1 MAPPA
6 PRALPLP
13 LLLLLLLVLQR
24 LAASPKLNIPK
35 VLLPFTRGTHVN
47 FTLEASEGC
56 YRWSSTRPEVASIEP
71 ADQGERQCSRKAVV
85 QARSSQ
91 PTRLTSIIF
100 AEDITTG
107 QVLRCDAIVDII
119 HGIQIVSTTRELY
132 LEDSP
137 LKLKIQAL
145 DSEGNTF
152 STLAGLVF
160 DWTIVK
166 DTEADGFSDSHNA
179 LRILKFSESTYIPPS
194 YILEME
200 KVAKQGDTILVS
212 GMKTGSSKLKATIQE
227 NVYKHVHPAE
237 VRLLI
242 LENIL
247 LNPAYDVYLLV
258 GTSIQYRVQKIRQGK
273 ITELM
278 MPSDQYELQLQ
289 NNVLGPE
296 GDLSWPVAQLDQ
308 ATSVVTA
315 VQQGQTN
322 LVLAHK
328 SIRMQ
333 GVSRLPNSTIYV
345 VNPGYLGF
353 TVHPGDRWVLE
364 TGRLYEITIEVYD
377 KSSNKVYLSE
387 NIRINTKLSEEYFEI
402 LKSSLNGSYHYV
414 RAIKKGQTII
424 DAALTSVVDQDG
436 GVHTFSV
443 PVRNQQEVE
452 IYVPIVL
459 SPSILTFPWQPK
471 AGVYQYTIQAH
482 GGSGNFSW
490 SYSNQAVATVTVK
503 GVMTTG
509 SDIGISIIQAIDV
522 QNPLHYGEMKV
533 YVTEP
538 SGMEFMPCQV
548 EARVGQV
555 LELPLRINGLT
566 NVETGETV
574 PLSDCSHFDLVVE
587 VENRGVFVPLQ
598 GRLKPTADFCSGV
611 KVKAETQG
619 YTTLVVSYTHSHV
632 HLSASITI
640 AAYLPLKTVDPPSVA
655 LVTLGSSK
663 DMLFEGGPRPWVQEP
678 SKFFRNITAEDEES
692 IGLSLFGL
700 PTSRNNIQH
709 WVRVSC
715 KSLGE
720 QVIALT
726 VGNNPTV
733 TNPFPAVEPAVVK
746 LICAVPSRLTLTPVY
761 GSPQLDLSCPLL
773 QQNKQV
779 VPVSNYRN
787 PVLDLSA
794 YDQQGSKFDNFSSL
808 SVIWESTKMSLA
820 NIEPNMPMELILKE
834 DGSSQKKMHGLQTVL
849 VHHKSGTTAISATAT
864 GYQQS
869 HLKAA
874 KVKIPYEPLL
884 PVSAAIELILVED
897 VKVSPT
903 DVSIYNH
910 PDIQAELFIKEGS
923 GYFFINTSVANIVT
937 VSHEETQGVALVH
950 PLLPGSVTVMIHDL
964 CLAFPAPAK
973 AEIHVS
979 DIQELYVRVVDKVE
993 IGKTVKA
1000 YVRVLDD
1007 SKKPF
1012 LAKYFTVMDLKL
1024 RAASQIVSLVPL
1036 AEALDDHTAAFL
1048 VHGVA
1053 LGQTSL
1059 MATVT
1064 DRRGQR
1070 INSAPQQ
1077 IEVFPPFRLLPRKV
1091 TLIIGATIQI
1101 TSEGGPQPQSN
1112 IIFSISEEKIAS
1124 VNSAGLIR
1132 GVAVGNGTVTGVV
1145 QAVDAETGKVVV
1157 VSQDKVEVEV
1167 VQLTAVR
1174 IHAPITRMK
1183 TGTQMPVYV
1192 MGITSSQTP
1201 FSFGNAVPGLTFHWS
1216 VTKRDTLDIKTRHN
1230 EASFQ
1235 LPAKYNFAMDVYG
1248 RVKGRTGLKVVVKVL
1263 DPAANQFYNMAREL
1277 SDEIQI
1283 QVYEKLH
1290 LVTPEVET
1298 EQILMSPN
1306 SFIKL
1311 QTNRDRVAS
1320 LSYRV
1325 LDGPD
1330 KVPVVKI
1337 DERGVLNS
1345 GSLIGLSTIEVI
1357 SQESFGINQT
1367 IVAAVKVYPISY
1379 LRISMSPILHTQNK
1393 EALLA
1398 LPLGV
1403 TLTFTVHFHDNSG
1416 DAFHSHNS
1424 VLSFATNRDDFV
1436 QIGKGPTNN
1445 TFVIR
1450 TVNVGLTL
1458 LKVWDAEHGGIADY
1472 VPLPVQH
1479 AIFPELI
1486 DVVVGDVLCLSSS
1499 LINQEGLPGIWSSS
1513 LSSVLQVDSKT
1524 GVAVAR
1530 DSGVATVYYE
1540 IPGLLKTYRE
1550 IIINIPQRTTAMHV
1564 SGVKTS
1570 LEGVAAS
1577 KVIVLIGEGN
1587 KNLKGECLPAQIEVI
1602 AELQPQS
1609 IISCHLNFNGDTFDF
1624 PAHDI
1629 FIAEPGFDAVSG
1641 HYTCSITMHRL
1652 TDKQLKHL
1660 SMSKTVLRVTASIQG
1675 SHISAEQIGTDV
1687 PFNPGFY
1694 ADQTEMLLS
1703 NHYTSSD
1710 VKIFGA
1716 TEILDTL
1723 EVKCGSP
1730 MVKALEKEKSYGL
1743 PSYVVYTVSLSDPR
1757 VSSQGT
1763 LSTTLTVSSPM
1774 TDQSI
1779 TIPVTVI
1786 YLTDRTSAPVR
1797 HGASL
1802 FQHFLDSYQVM
1813 FFTLFALLA
1822 GTAVMIIAYHAV
1834 FSPKEQHT
1842 HPAFTPRTTPQC
1854 SPNSFPASPVLS
1866 FSPQSSGRRT
1876 SPSSPLWSTS
1886 YGSR

>member
-6 PRALPLP
+6 LP
-13 LLLLLLLVLQR
+13 LLLLLH
-24 LAASPKLNIPK
+24 LAACSKLNTPK
-35 VLLPFTRGTHVN
+35 VLLPFTRGTRVN
-47 FTLEASEGC
+47 FTLQASEGC
-56 YRWSSTRPEVASIEP
+56 YRWSSSRPEVASVEP
-71 ADQGERQCSRKAVV
+71 LGQDECSQRALV

-100 AEDITTG
+100 AEDTGTG
-107 QVLRCDAIVDII
+107 QVLRCDAIVDLI

-137 LKLKIQAL
+137 LQLKILAL

-166 DTEADGFSDSHNA
+166 DPEAGGFSDSHSA
-179 LRILKFSESTYIPPS
+179 LRILKFLESTYIPPS

-212 GMKTGSSKLKATIQE
+212 GMKTGSSKLKARLQE
-227 NVYKHVHPAE
+227 SVYKDVHPAE

-247 LNPAYDVYLLV
+247 LNPVYDIYLLV
-258 GTSIQYRVQKIRQGK
+258 GTSIQYRVQKMRQGK
-273 ITELM
+273 ITEIA
-278 MPSDQYELQLQ
+278 MPSEQYELQLQ
-289 NNVLGPE
+289 NHVLDPE
-296 GDLSWPVAQLDQ
+296 GDPSRPVASLDQ
-308 ATSVVTA
+308 ATSTVTA
-315 VQQGQTN
+315 LQQGHTN
-322 LVLAHK
+322 LLLVHK
-328 SIRMQ
+328 SIHMQ

-353 TVHPGDRWVLE
+353 TVQPGDRWVLE
-364 TGRLYEITIEVYD
+364 TGRLYEITIDVYD
-377 KSSNKVYLSE
+377 KSSNKVYLSD
-387 NIRINTKLSEEYFEI
+387 NIRIDAELSKEYFEV
-402 LKSSLNGSYHYV
+402 LQSSLNGSYHHV
-414 RAIKKGQTII
+414 RAVKEGQTSI
-424 DAALTSVVDQDG
+424 DAALTAVVDQDG
-436 GVHTFSV
+436 GVHTLPV
-443 PVRNQQEVE
+443 PVRNQQDVE

-471 AGVYQYTIQAH
+471 AGVYQYTIQAR

-490 SYSNQAVATVTVK
+490 SCSNQAVATVTVK

-509 SDIGISIIQAIDV
+509 SDTGISVIQAVDV

-538 SGMEFMPCQV
+538 SGMEFTPCQV
-548 EARVGQV
+548 ETRVGQT
-555 LELPLRINGLT
+555 LELPLRLNGLT
-566 NVETGETV
+566 TETGTLI
-574 PLSDCSHFDLVVE
+574 PLRDCSHLALQVE
-587 VENRGVFVPLQ
+587 VENQGVFSPLQ

-611 KVKAETQG
+611 KVRAEAQG
-619 YTTLVVSYTHSHV
+619 YTTLVVSYTHGHV
-632 HLSASITI
+632 HLSASIAI
-640 AAYLPLKTVDPPSVA
+640 AAFLPLRAVDPPSVA

-678 SKFFRNITAEDEES
+678 SKFFRNITAEDAES
-692 IGLSLFGL
+692 VFLSLLG
-700 PTSRNNIQH
+700 PSTSQNHNQH

-715 KSLGE
+715 NSLGE

-726 VGNNPTV
+726 VGNSPSV
-733 TNPFPAVEPAVVK
+733 TNPFPVVEAAVVK
-746 LICAVPSRLTLTPVY
+746 FICAVPSRLTLIPVY

-787 PVLDLSA
+787 PVLDLAA
-794 YDQQGSKFDNFSSL
+794 YDQQGNKFDNFSSL
-808 SVIWESTKMSLA
+808 HVVWESTKTA
-820 NIEPNMPMELILKE
+820 FAHIEPDMPMELILKE
-834 DGSSQKKMHGLQTVL
+834 DGSGQKKMHGLQTVV
-849 VHHKSGTTAISATAT
+849 VHREFGTAAISATAT

-874 KVKIPYEPLL
+874 RVKTQYEALL
-884 PVSAAIELILVED
+884 PVSATIELILVED
-897 VKVSPT
+897 VRVSPT
-903 DVSIYNH
+903 DVSIYSH
-910 PDIQAELFIKEGS
+910 PDIQAELFIREGS
-923 GYFFINTSVANIVT
+923 GYFFINTSVPNIVRVT
-937 VSHEETQGVALVH
+937 HEETRGVALVQ

-1000 YVRVLDD
+1000 YVRVLDG

-1012 LAKYFTVMDLKL
+1012 LAKYFTVMDLSL

-1036 AEALDDHTAAFL
+1036 REALDDHTAAFL
-1048 VHGVA
+1048 VHGMA
-1053 LGQTSL
+1053 IGQTSL
-1059 MATVT
+1059 MATVA
-1064 DRRGQR
+1064 DKKGQR

-1101 TSEGGPQPQSN
+1101 TSEGGPQPLSN
-1112 IIFSISEEKIAS
+1112 IIFSMDEERVAR
-1124 VNSAGLIR
+1124 VNSTGLVQ
-1132 GVAVGNGTVTGVV
+1132 GVAVGSATVTAVV
-1145 QAVDAETGKVVV
+1145 QAVDAETGRLVV

-1174 IHAPITRMK
+1174 IRAPITRMK

-1216 VTKRDTLDIKTRHN
+1216 VTKRDTLDVKTRHS

-1235 LPAKYNFAMDVYG
+1235 LPAKYNFAVDVYG

-1283 QVYEKLH
+1283 QVFEKLH
-1290 LVTPEVET
+1290 LVTPGVEA

-1311 QTNRDRVAS
+1311 RTNRDRVAS
-1320 LSYRV
+1320 LRYRV
-1325 LDGPD
+1325 LEGPD
-1330 KVPVVKI
+1330 KVPVVRV
-1337 DERGVLNS
+1337 DERGFLRS
-1345 GSLIGLSTIEVI
+1345 GSLTGTSTLEVI
-1357 SQESFGINQT
+1357 SQESFGTNQT
-1367 IVAAVKVYPISY
+1367 VVAAVKVCPISY
-1379 LRISMSPILHTQNK
+1379 LRISMSPILLTQNK

-1416 DAFHSHNS
+1416 DTFHSHNS
-1424 VLSFATNRDDFV
+1424 VLNLATNRDDFV
-1436 QIGKGPTNN
+1436 QIGKGATNN
-1445 TFVIR
+1445 TFVVR

-1458 LKVWDAEHGGIADY
+1458 LRVWDAEHSGIADY

-1479 AIFPELI
+1479 AIFPELP
-1486 DVVVGDVLCLSSS
+1486 DVVLGDVLCLSSS
-1499 LINQEGLPGIWSSS
+1499 LTTQEGLPGVWSSS
-1513 LSSVLQVDSKT
+1513 SSAVLLIDSKT
-1524 GVAVAR
+1524 GVALAR
-1530 DSGVATVYYE
+1530 DSGLATVYYE
-1540 IPGLLKTYRE
+1540 IPGVLKTYRE
-1550 IIINIPQRTTAMHV
+1550 VLITAPQRTTAMHV
-1564 SGVKTS
+1564 SGLHTS
-1570 LEGVAAS
+1570 SQGAAAS
-1577 KVIVLIGEGN
+1577 RVIVSIGERN
-1587 KNLKGECLPAQIEVI
+1587 KNLKGECLPTQVEAI

-1609 IISCHLNFNGDTFDF
+1609 ILSCHLDFSSDMFDF
-1624 PAHDI
+1624 SARDV
-1629 FIAEPGFDAVSG
+1629 FTAEPGFDALSG
-1641 HYTCSITMHRL
+1641 HYTCSISMHSPSE
-1652 TDKQLKHL
+1652 KQLKQL
-1660 SMSKTVLRVTASIQG
+1660 SRSRATLRVTAALRGSPSPGQQG
-1675 SHISAEQIGTDV
+1675 STEV
-1687 PFNPGFY
+1687 PFSHWFY

-1703 NHYTSSD
+1703 NQYVSSD
-1710 VKIFGA
+1710 LRIFGA
-1716 TEILDTL
+1716 TDILDTL

-1730 MVKALEKEKSYGL
+1730 AVKVLEKEKSYEL
-1743 PSYVVYTVSLSDPR
+1743 PSHVVYTVSLADPR
-1757 VSSQGT
+1757 VPSQGS

-1779 TIPVTVI
+1779 TIPVTVV
-1786 YLTDRTSAPVR
+1786 YLTDRTTAPVR
-1797 HGASL
+1797 YEASL
-1802 FQHFLDSYQVM
+1802 FQHFVESYQVM
-1813 FFTLFALLA
+1813 IFTLFALLA
-1822 GTAVMIIAYHAV
+1822 GTAVMIIAYHAF
-1834 FSPKEQHT
+1834 FSPNGQHT
-1842 HPAFTPRTTPQC
+1842 HPVFTPRTSPQHTLNSLSV
-1854 SPNSFPASPVLS
+1854 SPALS
-1866 FSPQSSGRRT
+1866 FSSQCSSRRT
-1876 SPSSPLWSTS
+1876 SPSPTLWSTG
-1886 YGSR
+1886 YASR

>member
-1 MAPPA
+1 
-6 PRALPLP
+6 
-13 LLLLLLLVLQR
+13 V
-24 LAASPKLNIPK
+24 
-35 VLLPFTRGTHVN
+35 
-47 FTLEASEGC
+47 
-56 YRWSSTRPEVASIEP
+56 
-71 ADQGERQCSRKAVV
+71 
-85 QARSSQ
+85 
-91 PTRLTSIIF
+91 
-100 AEDITTG
+100 TG

-119 HGIQIVSTTRELY
+119 HDIQIVSTTRELY

-137 LKLKIQAL
+137 LELKIQAL

-166 DTEADGFSDSHNA
+166 DTDADGFSDSHNA
-179 LRILKFSESTYIPPS
+179 IRILKFLESTYIPPS
-194 YILEME
+194 YISEME

-212 GMKTGSSKLKATIQE
+212 GMKRGSSKLKARIQE
-227 NVYKHVHPAE
+227 SIYKHVHPAE

-247 LNPAYDVYLLV
+247 LNPAYDIYLLV

-296 GDLSWPVAQLDQ
+296 GDPSWPVAKLDQ

-315 VQQGQTN
+315 LQQGQTN
-322 LVLAHK
+322 LILAHK

-333 GVSRLPNSTIYV
+333 GICRLPNSTIYV
-345 VNPGYLGF
+345 VNPEYLGF

-364 TGRLYEITIEVYD
+364 TGRHYEITIEVYD
-377 KSSNKVYLSE
+377 KSSNKVYLSD
-387 NIRINTKLSEEYFEI
+387 NIRINTKLSKEYFEV
-402 LKSSLNGSYHYV
+402 LQSSLNGSYHYV
-414 RAIKKGQTII
+414 KAIKKGQTII
-424 DAALTSVVDQDG
+424 DAALTSIVDQDG
-436 GVHTFSV
+436 GVHTLPV
-443 PVRNQQEVE
+443 PVQNQQDVE
-452 IYVPIVL
+452 IHVPIVL

-490 SYSNQAVATVTVK
+490 SCSNQAVATVTVK

-509 SDIGISIIQAIDV
+509 TDTGISVIQATDV

-538 SGMEFMPCQV
+538 SGMVFTPCQV
-548 EARVGQV
+548 EARVGEI
-555 LELPLRINGLT
+555 LKLPLRICGLT
-566 NVETGETV
+566 NVETGETA

-587 VENRGVFVPLQ
+587 VENRGVFRPLQ

-611 KVKAETQG
+611 RVKAETQG
-619 YTTLVVSYTHSHV
+619 YTTLVVSYTHGHV

-663 DMLFEGGPRPWVQEP
+663 DMVFEGGPRPWVQEP
-678 SKFFRNITAEDEES
+678 SKFFRNITAEDTES
-692 IGLSLFGL
+692 IGLSLFGP

-726 VGNNPTV
+726 VGNNPTI

-746 LICAVPSRLTLTPVY
+746 FICAVPSRLTLTPVY
-761 GSPQLDLSCPLL
+761 GSPQLGLSCPLL
-773 QQNKQV
+773 QRNKQA

-787 PVLDLSA
+787 PVLDLAA

-820 NIEPNMPMELILKE
+820 NIEPDMPMELTLKE
-834 DGSSQKKMHGLQTVL
+834 DGSGQKKMHGLQTVL
-849 VHHKSGTTAISATAT
+849 VHHESGTTVISATAT
-864 GYQQS
+864 GYLQS

-874 KVKIPYEPLL
+874 EVKIPYEPLL
-884 PVSAAIELILVED
+884 PVSATIELISVED
-897 VKVSPT
+897 VKVNPT
-903 DVSIYNH
+903 DVYIYNH

-923 GYFFINTSVANIVT
+923 GYFFINTSVANV
-937 VSHEETQGVALVH
+937 VRVVHEETQGIALVH

-973 AEIHVS
+973 AEIYVS

-1012 LAKYFTVMDLKL
+1012 LAKYFAVMDLKL

-1036 AEALDDHTAAFL
+1036 SEALDDHTAAFL

-1053 LGQTSL
+1053 TGRTSL
-1059 MATVT
+1059 MATVA
-1064 DRRGQR
+1064 DKKGQR
-1070 INSAPQQ
+1070 IYSAPQQ

-1091 TLIIGATIQI
+1091 TLIIGAMIQI
-1101 TSEGGPQPQSN
+1101 TSEEGLQPQSN
-1112 IIFSISEEKIAS
+1112 IVFSISDEKIAS
-1124 VNSAGLIR
+1124 VNSTGLVR
-1132 GVAVGNGTVTGVV
+1132 GVAIGNGTVTGVV
-1145 QAVDAETGKVVV
+1145 QAVDAETGKLVV

-1174 IHAPITRMK
+1174 IHAPITQMK

-1201 FSFGNAVPGLTFHWS
+1201 FSFGNAVPGLTFYWS
-1216 VTKRDTLDIKTRHN
+1216 VTKRDTLDIKTRHS
-1230 EASFQ
+1230 EASFR

-1248 RVKGRTGLKVVVKVL
+1248 RIKGRTGLKVVVKVL
-1263 DPAANQFYNMAREL
+1263 DPEANQFYNMAREL

-1283 QVYEKLH
+1283 QVFEKLN
-1290 LVTPEVET
+1290 LTTPEVEA
-1298 EQILMSPN
+1298 EPILMSPN
-1306 SFIKL
+1306 SSIKL
-1311 QTNRDRVAS
+1311 QTNRDGVAS
-1320 LSYRV
+1320 LSYRI
-1325 LDGPD
+1325 LDAPD

-1337 DERGVLNS
+1337 DERGFLSS
-1345 GSLIGLSTIEVI
+1345 GSSIGSSAIEVI
-1357 SQESFGINQT
+1357 SQESFGINQN
-1367 IVAAVKVYPISY
+1367 IVSAVKVVHPISY
-1379 LRISMSPILHTQNK
+1379 LRISMSPILHTQNQ
-1393 EALLA
+1393 EVLLA

-1416 DAFHSHNS
+1416 DTFHSHNS
-1424 VLSFATNRDDFV
+1424 VLNFATNRDDFV
-1436 QIGKGPTNN
+1436 QIGKGATNN

-1450 TVNVGLTL
+1450 TVNIGLTL
-1458 LKVWDAEHGGIADY
+1458 LKVWDAEQSGIADY

-1479 AIFPELI
+1479 AIFPELE
-1486 DVVVGDVLCLSSS
+1486 DVVVGDVLCLSTS
-1499 LINQEGLPGIWSSS
+1499 LISQEGLLGVWSSS
-1513 LSSVLQVDSKT
+1513 LSSVLQVHSKT

-1530 DSGVATVYYE
+1530 DSGVVTVYYE

-1550 IIINIPQRTTAMHV
+1550 ITINIPQRTTAMHA

-1570 LEGVAAS
+1570 LQGVAAS
-1577 KVIVLIGEGN
+1577 KVIVSIGEKN
-1587 KNLKGECLPAQIEVI
+1587 KNLKGECLPVQIEAI

-1609 IISCHLNFNGDTFDF
+1609 VISCHLDFNNDAFDF
-1624 PAHDI
+1624 PAHAV
-1629 FIAEPGFDAVSG
+1629 FVAEPGFDAVSG

-1660 SMSKTVLRVTASIQG
+1660 SMTKTALRVTASIPG
-1675 SHISAEQIGTDV
+1675 SHFSGKQISTEV

-1703 NHYTSSD
+1703 NRRTSSD

-1716 TEILDTL
+1716 AEILDTL
-1723 EVKCGSP
+1723 EVKCESP
-1730 MVKALEKEKSYGL
+1730 TVKAFEKEKSYEL
-1743 PSYVVYTVSLSDPR
+1743 PSYVVYTVTLSDPG
-1757 VSSQGT
+1757 VPSQRP

-1779 TIPVTVI
+1779 AIPVTVI
-1786 YLTDRTSAPVR
+1786 HLTDRTSVSMR
-1797 HGASL
+1797 YGASL

-1813 FFTLFALLA
+1813 IITLFALLA

-1834 FSPKEQHT
+1834 FSPKEQHD
-1842 HPAFTPRTTPQC
+1842 HPVFTLRTMPQH
-1854 SPNSFPASPVLS
+1854 SHNSFSGSPVLS
-1866 FSPQSSGRRT
+1866 LSPQSSRRST
-1876 SPSSPLWSTS
+1876 SPSSTL
-1886 YGSR
+1886 